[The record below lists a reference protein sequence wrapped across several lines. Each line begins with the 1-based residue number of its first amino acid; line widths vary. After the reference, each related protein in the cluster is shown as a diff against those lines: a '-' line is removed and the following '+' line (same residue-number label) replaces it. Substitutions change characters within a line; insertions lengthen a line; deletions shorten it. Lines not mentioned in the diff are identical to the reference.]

1 MKRYRIRLGYPRGR
15 TKHEYVTAED
25 ARVVDGFLF
34 LVNTNGDKVAIYRPG
49 HWTIC
54 REVATRG

>member
-15 TKHEYVTAED
+15 IYNEYVYAAD
-25 ARVVDGFLF
+25 AQVVDGVLK
-34 LVNTNGDKVAIYRPG
+34 LKDTTGATVAIYRQG

-54 REVATRG
+54 REVRG